1 MLSTIQTEIVKYL
14 STPCVVSAGA
24 GSGKSRVITYKFEY
38 LVNEIKINPS
48 EILCITFTNKA
59 ANELKSRL
67 SNKLN
72 LNIRDLKWVR
82 TIHSACY
89 KLITG
94 NLEIYGFNNSVS
106 IYTDSEKKKIL
117 RSLLKDTILE
127 KINILQSFLEL
138 ISKSKQI
145 EFKDENA
152 LIELIFDPLI
162 PEIFKKNENI
172 VFNREIHNL
181 VYDIFIKYIF
191 EMKHRQC
198 LDYDDILFYTKRL
211 LTDDDMFKSKIKQ
224 QFKYILVDEYQ
235 DVDPLQNYIIK
246 SIVDQNNITIVGDDA
261 QCWHEDSLIR
271 TIAGIK
277 KIKDIHISELVKSI
291 KGKNIKFT
299 QVSNIFGPIEKQML
313 QITTETGKILKVSWD
328 HKCFST
334 EPDFNSGFYVYI
346 MYRSD
351 KGFRVGVTSGGKTNK
366 ISVRTHSEKAERLWI
381 LCRHEIKKDAIFV
394 EEAISLKYQIPK
406 LPFYHNGHNL
416 ALNHELLDKLF
427 NIFGNNGWK
436 IFDDEFAV
444 FDYPNYIAQG
454 TTKNLQEKINI
465 NLIMNHVRGGFYI
478 TYEHLGVRKNSI
490 RMKYDDAVYYAEQL
504 KSIYN
509 ASIIY
514 EKYHH
519 LNKEYLNVVP
529 ACQLTIGMKIP
540 TIIYDL
546 TTNSFNSILEK
557 IIDIQQIGVGN
568 CYHVGINET
577 GILIANDIITHNSI
591 YKFRGSEPKLFI
603 DYKQTFPTAK
613 LFKLEQNYRSSKQIV
628 NAATNLI
635 KHNIHQ
641 IPKTCYS
648 IKDGILPN
656 IKKFENYKDE
666 AINISKAC
674 LNLHINNNVEYKD
687 IAIIYRTR
695 MISRYIEKCLL
706 KMGIPY
712 ILVGDVEFF
721 ERREI
726 KDIMS
731 YLEFSHNKNNKSAF
745 ERSITTPKRGIS
757 INSISSLLSQS
768 IGETIIDRLQYI
780 IYNMNINKK
789 QNLEISAYI
798 YLINSINLSS
808 PEESVRLIITNE
820 KFKNYIKNTSN
831 DDEDFIQRQ
840 ENMDELMN
848 MASEFSSISEF
859 LEDVFLNYTNKKSKD
874 ISSVQLM
881 TGHASKGL
889 EFKVVFLVGA
899 EENTI
904 PHIRSLIEKN
914 PILKKENIEEERRL
928 FYVMM
933 TRAEY
938 LLNITWCEIRSCS
951 SNLKRSRFVNEIEQY
966 LNKL

>member
-1 MLSTIQTEIVKYL
+1 MLSDIQKEIVEYID
-14 STPCVVSAGA
+14 TPCVVSAGA

-38 LVNEIKINPS
+38 LVNKININPD

-59 ANELKSRL
+59 ANELKTRL

-72 LNIRDLKWVR
+72 LNFMQLKWVR

-89 KLITG
+89 KLIKE
-94 NLEIYGFNNSVS
+94 NLEIYGFNKSVS
-106 IYTDSEKKKIL
+106 IYTDYEKKKIL
-117 RSLLKDTILE
+117 KNLIKDTSLE
-127 KINILQSFLEL
+127 KKDVIPFFLEL
-138 ISKSKQI
+138 INKSKLI
-145 EFKDENA
+145 DFKDEDE
-152 LIELIFDPLI
+152 LINLIFDPLI
-162 PEIFKKNENI
+162 PAVFKNTDKFS
-172 VFNREIHNL
+172 FNRENHNL
-181 VYDIFIKYIF
+181 IYETFIKYIF
-191 EMKHRQC
+191 EMKTRQC

-211 LTDDDMFKSKIKQ
+211 LNDDEIFKSKIQQ

-235 DVDPLQNYIIK
+235 DVDPTQNYIIK
-246 SIVDQNNITIVGDDA
+246 SIVTQNNITIVGDDA

-271 TIAGIK
+271 TITGVK
-277 KIKDIHISELVKSI
+277 KIKDIYVSELVKSI

-299 QVSNIFGPIEKQML
+299 QVSNIFGPIEKQMF

-351 KGFRVGVTSGGKTNK
+351 KGFRVGVTSGGKTNR

-381 LCRHEIKKDAIFV
+381 LCRYETKKDAIFM
-394 EEAISLKYQIPK
+394 EESISLKYQIPK

-416 ALNHELLDKLF
+416 ALNQELLNKVF
-427 NIFGNNGWK
+427 EIFGNNGWK
-436 IFDDEFAV
+436 IFNEGFAI

-490 RMKYDDAVYYAEQL
+490 RMKYNEAIYHAEQL
-504 KSIYN
+504 KLMYN
-509 ASIIY
+509 AAIIY
-514 EKYHH
+514 EKYHYSD
-519 LNKEYLNVVP
+519 KEYLNVVP

-540 TIIYDL
+540 TINYDL
-546 TTNSFNSILEK
+546 TINSFNSILEK
-557 IIDIQQIGVGN
+557 IIDIQPIGFGK

-603 DYKQTFPTAK
+603 NYTTTFPTAK
-613 LFKLEQNYRSSKQIV
+613 LFKLEQNYRSSKQII
-628 NAATNLI
+628 NAASTLI
-635 KHNIHQ
+635 KNNTQQ

-648 IKDGILPN
+648 IKEGILPN

-666 AINISKAC
+666 ALNISKAC
-674 LNLHINNNVEYKD
+674 LNLHTNTKIEYNE

-695 MISRYIEKCLL
+695 MISRAIEKYLI
-706 KMGIPY
+706 KFGIPY
-712 ILVGDVEFF
+712 VLVGDVEFF

-726 KDIMS
+726 KDIIS
-731 YLEFSHNKNNKSAF
+731 YLEFSHNKNNKSSF
-745 ERSITTPKRGIS
+745 DRSITSPRRGIS
-757 INSISSLLSQS
+757 TNNLEGLLLKCT
-768 IGETIIDRLQYI
+768 GDTVLDKLKYL
-780 IYNMNINKK
+780 IYNFNLNKK
-789 QNLEISAYI
+789 QFLELNKY
-798 YLINSINLSS
+798 INLISS
-808 PEESVRLIITNE
+808 MDLNTPEEAIQKVISNE
-820 KFKNYIKNTSN
+820 KFIEYIKNISN
-831 DDEDFIQRQ
+831 DDEDFAQRK
-840 ENMDELMN
+840 ENMDELIN
-848 MASEFSSISEF
+848 MASEFTTISDF

-874 ISSVQLM
+874 IPSVQLM

-899 EENTI
+899 EEHTI

-914 PILKKENIEEERRL
+914 PILRKENIEEERRL

-933 TRAEY
+933 TRAET
-938 LLNITWCEIRSCS
+938 LLNITWCENRSCGF
-951 SNLKRSRFVNEIEQY
+951 NLKRSRFVDEIE
-966 LNKL
+966 KLINII